1 MRRFAVVVTLALSTV
16 ACLGSDFADSLE
28 GSWQLTSGTVDGEPI
43 PILDSHPI
51 TIVFDGEQVSGT
63 ASCNGYGGTYD
74 LSGSAISFG
83 DLAMTEMACDPPET
97 MEAEARYA
105 QGLMAATTVA
115 IDGDLILTGPDV
127 ELIFTALEPV
137 PDAEL
142 TNTVWV
148 LDGLVANDAVSSVA
162 GETAT
167 LEFFT
172 DGSILGTTGC
182 RSFAGQYVVA
192 GAEVEVTDLAADA
205 SECDPT
211 LTAQDDHVL
220 TTLGDGFTVD
230 VEGNRLLVDSGD
242 LGLTY
247 LAQE

>member
-1 MRRFAVVVTLALSTV
+1 MRRFAVVLTLALSTV

-28 GSWQLTSGTVDGEPI
+28 GSWQLTSGTVSGEPI

-63 ASCNGYGGTYD
+63 ASCNGYGGSYD

-83 DLAMTEMACDPPET
+83 NLAMTEMACDPPET
-97 MEAEARYA
+97 MEAEGRYA
-105 QGLMAATTVA
+105 QGLMAVTTVA

-137 PDAEL
+137 PDAEV

-172 DGSILGTTGC
+172 DGSVLGTTGC
-182 RSFAGQYVVA
+182 RSFAGQYVMA
-192 GAEVEVTDLAADA
+192 GAEVEVTDLAGDA
-205 SECDPT
+205 TECDPT

-220 TTLGDGFTVD
+220 TALGDGFTVD
-230 VEGNRLLVDSGD
+230 VEGNRLIVDSGD

>member
-1 MRRFAVVVTLALSTV
+1 MKRFVVIVGLALSTA

-28 GSWQLTSGTVDGEPI
+28 GSWQLSSGTVDGEPI

-51 TIVFDGEQVSGT
+51 SIVFDGEQVSGT
-63 ASCNGYGGTYD
+63 ASCNGYGGSYE

-83 DLAMTEMACDPPET
+83 NLAMTEMACDPPET
-97 MEAEARYA
+97 MEAEGRYA
-105 QGLMAATTVA
+105 QGLTAVTTVA

-142 TNTVWV
+142 TNTVWA
-148 LDGLVANDAVSSVA
+148 LDGLIRNDAVSSVA
-162 GETAT
+162 GEPAT

-172 DGSILGTTGC
+172 DGSVLGTTGC

-192 GAEVEVTDLAADA
+192 GAEVEVTDLAGDA

-211 LTAQDDHVL
+211 LTAQDEHVL
-220 TTLGDGFTVD
+220 TALGDGFTVD
-230 VEGNRLLVDSGD
+230 VEGNRLVVDSGE